1 MKETEY
7 VKKLVDAFANIS
19 SPEETE
25 QFLTDLCSDT
35 EVVAIAERLE
45 VAKRLFAGEMYSKIV
60 KDMDVSSSLVSKVD
74 DVMKRGCGGFEKAI
88 KAAEIDNSSYT
99 SFAEVYDS
107 LTYDVEYENR
117 VNYIEKLFKKFS
129 DIPVS
134 MVLDLAC
141 GTGTV
146 SVMLSDRG
154 YDVIGV
160 DASEE
165 MLLQANKKQGDRDI
179 LFINQEMRD
188 FELYGTVDAVVC
200 LLDSVNYVL
209 DEEDLLSCFK
219 WVNNYLNPGGLFI
232 FDINTKHKL
241 ENVLAGNIFNDEKDG
256 VFYSWENYFD
266 DEENICEFDINFFVK
281 KRDNSYKRFNEIHY
295 ERAYTDR
302 EIKSML
308 KKAKLELVAVYDD
321 LTEDA
326 PVKTSEKVFYIAK
339 KVEK

>member
-1 MKETEY
+1 MKERDY
-7 VKKLVDAFANIS
+7 VNELISAFANIS
-19 SPEETE
+19 SAEDMKT
-25 QFLTDLCSDT
+25 FLSDLCSET
-35 EVVAIAERLE
+35 ELVAIAERLE
-45 VAKRLFAGEMYSKIV
+45 VAKRLKKGEMYSDV
-60 KDMDVSSSLVSKVD
+60 AANMDVSSSLIAKVD
-74 DVMKRGCGGFEKAI
+74 DVMKRGSGGFEKGLE
-88 KAAEIDNSSYT
+88 AAETEENSYG

-107 LTYDVEYENR
+107 LTYDVEYETR
-117 VNYIEKLFKKFS
+117 VEYIIELMKEFS

-146 SVMLSDRG
+146 SVQLCDRG
-154 YDVIGV
+154 YEVIGV

-165 MLLQANKKQGDRDI
+165 MLAQAQKKKGDRDI
-179 LFINQEMRD
+179 LFLNQEMSD

-209 DEEDLLSCFK
+209 DDEDLIRCFK
-219 WVNNYLNPGGLFI
+219 WVNNYLNPGGVFI

-266 DEENICEFDINFFVK
+266 DEENICEFDLNFFVQN
-281 KRDNSYKRFNEIHY
+281 RDGSYKRFNEIHY

-321 LTEDA
+321 LSREE
-326 PVKTSEKVFYIAK
+326 PSKISEKVFYIAK
-339 KVEK
+339 KPEK

>member
-1 MKETEY
+1 MNEKDYTEGLISAFSNLSSAED
-7 VKKLVDAFANIS
+7 VKR
-19 SPEETE
+19 
-25 QFLTDLCSDT
+25 FLADLCS
-35 EVVAIAERLE
+35 ESELVAIAERLE
-45 VAKRLFAGEMYSKIV
+45 VASRLAKGEMYSDIAAE
-60 KDMDVSSSLVSKVD
+60 MDVSSSLIAKVD
-74 DVMKRGCGGFEKAI
+74 DVMKRGTGGFELGIEASGI
-88 KAAEIDNSSYT
+88 TDACYD
-99 SFAEVYDS
+99 SFAEVYDA

-117 VNYIEKLFKKFS
+117 VDYIVGLMKKFS

-134 MVLDLAC
+134 MILDLAC

-146 SVMLSDRG
+146 SVMLCDKG

-160 DASEE
+160 DSSAE
-165 MLLQANKKQGDRDI
+165 MLGQAKKKQGDRDI
-179 LFINQEMRD
+179 LFLNQEMRD

-209 DEEDLLSCFK
+209 DSEDLLSCFK
-219 WVNNYLNPGGLFI
+219 WVNNYLNPGGVFI

-266 DEENICEFDINFFVK
+266 DEENICEFDLNFFVQN
-281 KRDNSYKRFNEIHY
+281 RDGSYKRFNEIHY

-302 EIKSML
+302 EIKTML

-321 LTEDA
+321 LTENLPA
-326 PVKTSEKVFYIAK
+326 KNSEKVFYIAK
-339 KVEK
+339 KPK